1 MVMMAV
7 PCMTVN
13 VCQTAKLA
21 QPGAGKPAGPPS
33 QLADHPYNRKM
44 TRSRTLM
51 VLAGLAAILATTS
64 ATPASAAAT
73 CSFNAGTVTIDLPA
87 ATATTIERFGQGIQV
102 DGTLCGSAKLST
114 TSTIDVNGAA
124 GTGAQ
129 SVTVKLTGGPFTPG
143 LGGGDI
149 VFNVNLTAT
158 GANSLKLVGAVG
170 NDNIAVGN
178 NAGTDE
184 VNLNAG
190 GVTADINLTGAT
202 SVQFNGGTGNDTFT
216 GQGGAGTG
224 AAATTAMTVIG
235 GPGNDTIT
243 GGDGTETID
252 PGLGTDTVTGGAGDD
267 TIISSPGGDHIDG
280 GGAATVNT
288 YDATFESAP
297 VTVNLTTGV
306 TSGTSI
312 GTGTIANVSRVRG
325 SAFADTITGSAN
337 ADSITGYLGN
347 DILSGLGG
355 NDSINGGGG
364 NDVINGG
371 TGSNTLNGYTG
382 NDTFVQGGGTDTING
397 GSGGESNTIDYSKL
411 AGPIT
416 VDLTAGT
423 DSAGDSLIAVQNVIG
438 TAGGDS
444 ITGDGHPNIV
454 HGLGGNDTIST
465 AAGNDTIDAGA
476 GTNVVDGGTGS
487 NDTIDYSSAAS
498 GVNVD
503 IGAGT
508 GTGTGI
514 WDTLMHIES
523 IRGSIHNDV
532 LTGNALPNVISGNLG
547 NDTINAGS
555 GNDIINEGTA
565 VNGADAIF
573 GGPGTDT
580 VTYAGRHGDLRISLD
595 GVANDGG
602 SGEGDNV
609 HTDVENV
616 IAGAGND
623 HVMGNKF
630 DNSLNGGGGINT
642 VSFLYSPRGVSVN
655 LTTQVASNWGH
666 DTMVNFRNIV
676 GSQHDDRLT
685 GNALGNAILGEG
697 GNDSLFGLAG
707 NDALIGGSGN
717 DHMNGGSGTDY
728 CNGGTGT
735 NTFLS
740 C

>member
-1 MVMMAV
+1 
-7 PCMTVN
+7 
-13 VCQTAKLA
+13 
-21 QPGAGKPAGPPS
+21 
-33 QLADHPYNRKM
+33 
-44 TRSRTLM
+44 M

-64 ATPASAAAT
+64 ATPAGAAAT
-73 CSFNAGTVTIDLPA
+73 CSFSSGTVTIDLPA
-87 ATATTIERFGQGIQV
+87 ATATTIERFGQGIKV
-102 DGTLCGSAKLST
+102 DGTLCGSAKIST

-129 SVTVKLTGGPFTPG
+129 SATVKLTGGAFTPG

-190 GVTADINLTGAT
+190 SGTADINLTGAT
-202 SVQFNGGTGNDTFT
+202 SIQFNGGSGNDIFT

-224 AAATTAMTVIG
+224 AATVAAITVIG

-243 GGDGTETID
+243 GGNGTETID

-267 TIISSPGGDHIDG
+267 TIISSAGGDHIDG
-280 GGAATVNT
+280 GGASTVNT
-288 YDATFESAP
+288 YDATFESAA
-297 VTVNLTTGV
+297 VTVNLSTSPGT
-306 TSGTSI
+306 TSGSSI
-312 GTGTIANVSRVRG
+312 GNGTIVNVSRVRG
-325 SAFADTITGSAN
+325 STFADTITGSAN
-337 ADSITGYLGN
+337 ADTITGYLGN

-382 NDTFVQGGGTDTING
+382 NDTFVQGGGTDVING
-397 GSGGESNTIDYSKL
+397 GSGAESNTIDYSQL

-416 VDLTAGT
+416 VDLSTAPGT
-423 DSAGDSLIAVQNVIG
+423 DSAGDQLTAVQNVIG
-438 TAGGDS
+438 TPGGDT
-444 ITGDGHPNIV
+444 ITGDGHANIV

-465 AAGNDTIDAGA
+465 GAGSDTIDAGP
-476 GTNVVDGGTGS
+476 GTNTVDGGTGVA
-487 NDTIDYSSAAS
+487 DTIDYSSATS
-498 GVNVD
+498 GVTVD
-503 IGAGT
+503 LGASPNAI

-514 WDTLMHIES
+514 SDSLFHIDD
-523 IRGSIHNDV
+523 IRGSTHNDV
-532 LTGNALPNVISGNLG
+532 LTGDANPNVISGNLG
-547 NDTINAGS
+547 NDTIHGMS
-555 GNDIINEGTA
+555 GADIINEGTA

-573 GGPGTDT
+573 GGPGIDT

-609 HTDVENV
+609 HTDVETV

-623 HVMGNKF
+623 HVMGNKY

-642 VSFLYSPRGVSVN
+642 VSYLYSPRGVSVN
-655 LTTQVASNWGH
+655 LTTRVASNWGH

-697 GNDSLFGLAG
+697 GNDTLFGLAG

-717 DHMNGGSGTDY
+717 DHMNGGSGADY